1 MAQKAS
7 RIWNVLV
14 PGTEVQRYKD
24 IKHLVGSCLLFF
36 VSFFLNLVHAIAR
49 TKIFFN

>member
-7 RIWNVLV
+7 RIWNLLV

-24 IKHLVGSCLLFF
+24 IKHLVGSCLLFLC
-36 VSFFLNLVHAIAR
+36 VFF
-49 TKIFFN
+49 F